1 MSKIKEIFKLMDK
14 RAVAAHAIQL
24 KHFFN
29 KDFKFE
35 DVVDSEN
42 KIDDFIKMD
51 ESLGLNVLQEIKH
64 FTPIHE
70 IREEIIKEI
79 QSGEYVEFKVI
90 DDKQTVIF
98 KNEIYIA
105 YHKWQRF
112 VLELLYKAYK
122 EETYVM
128 STNEIFNAIEE
139 ASITGD
145 DFPQETKISHLFK
158 GKAGN
163 LILDNI
169 IVTQSK
175 GKYRINLP

>member
-1 MSKIKEIFKLMDK
+1 MSNINKIFELMDK
-14 RAVAAHAIQL
+14 RAVDAHAKQL
-24 KHFFN
+24 KRFFN

-35 DVVDSEN
+35 DIVDVEDRIN
-42 KIDDFIKMD
+42 DFIKRD
-51 ESLGLNVLQEIKH
+51 ERAGQNILTEIKH
-64 FTPIHE
+64 FVPIKE
-70 IREEIIKEI
+70 IHQEIIKQI
-79 QSGEYVEFKVI
+79 NSGEYVEFKVI

-169 IVTQSK
+169 IVTEAK